1 MIDLPQFLNIPR
13 LKFSNKH
20 VHEFEC
26 FWGTHPKTK
35 VGVYVKITLY
45 ATTTNF
51 PSHNLI
57 MEIMK
62 KLFS

>member
-1 MIDLPQFLNIPR
+1 MIDIPQFLNIPR

-20 VHEFEC
+20 VHELEF
-26 FWGTHPKTK
+26 FGGAHPKTK
-35 VGVYVKITLY
+35 VGVYVKITLH

-57 MEIMK
+57 MEIMQ
-62 KLFS
+62 KLLS

>member
-1 MIDLPQFLNIPR
+1 VIDIPQFLNIPR
-13 LKFSNKH
+13 VKFSNKH
-20 VHEFEC
+20 VHELEF
-26 FWGTHPKTK
+26 FGGTHPKTT
-35 VGVYVKITLY
+35 VGVYVKVTLY

-57 MEIMK
+57 MEIVQ

>member
-1 MIDLPQFLNIPR
+1 VIDLLQFLNIPR

-20 VHEFEC
+20 VHELEF
-26 FWGTHPKTK
+26 FWGTHIKTK
-35 VGVYVKITLY
+35 VGVNIKITLY

-57 MEIMK
+57 IKIMQ